1 MQWKEISHGRFE
13 RPLDSIER
21 FYKANA
27 SGGAPLEQWSVTAA
41 TQIRL
46 NIPASDIAAALR
58 HAWKTIRYDNPQIAC
73 TEQNNTNVYV
83 VPDETALAAW
93 IEDTFFIVPSQ
104 NADSLLSTFTRSPS
118 ATLHY
123 LPQLSEVVVHCS
135 HSRMDGIG
143 ALSLLHQLFTA
154 LAEPR
159 AVSFGTEFKNLS
171 PGLFDAAG
179 VQIDVTPEI
188 QQTTTG
194 LLTDLVSS
202 QPSLGLPTIAANRI
216 PGPTHRRELKLGINK
231 THAIA
236 KACKNLGIG
245 VTAAVHAALILATQQ
260 LSPPEFAERKYTSWC
275 LVNLRPH
282 CQPPYDS
289 ATPVSVY
296 HGATVKTIA
305 PSSFL
310 PDALELQS
318 VYKQSWQPSQSNQMA
333 VLSHFSGTLAS
344 LISQPSPPDA
354 ELPTEPLLSSL
365 GVVDR
370 YIQSKYGDKVEVN
383 DFWMAV
389 EMLTRQVEL
398 HVWTFHDNLT
408 LSVSFNK
415 CFYEEEFIERFL
427 SSIRTILLQGLNV
440 EDV

>member
-1 MQWKEISHGRFE
+1 MQWKETSPGRFE
-13 RPLDSIER
+13 RPFDSMER

-27 SGGAPLEQWSVTAA
+27 SGGAPLEQWSVTAVA
-41 TQIRL
+41 QIRL
-46 NIPASDIAAALR
+46 NIPANDIAPALR

-73 TEQNNTNVYV
+73 IEQSDTNLYV
-83 VPDETALAAW
+83 VPDETALTTW
-93 IEDTFFIVPSQ
+93 VEDTFFIVPSQ
-104 NADSLLSTFTRSPS
+104 SADSLLSTFNRSPS

-143 ALSLLHQLFTA
+143 ALRLLHQLFTA

-159 AVSFGTEFKNLS
+159 TVSFGTEFKNLS

-179 VQIDVTPEI
+179 VQTDVTPEI
-188 QQTTTG
+188 QQTTTS

-202 QPSLGLPTIAANRI
+202 QPSLGLPTIASNQV
-216 PGPTHRRELKLGINK
+216 PGPTHRRELKLGIPK
-231 THAIA
+231 THAAA
-236 KACKNLGIG
+236 KACKDLGLG

-260 LSPPEFAERKYTSWC
+260 LSSPEFAGRKYTSWC
-275 LVNLRPH
+275 LVNLRPY

-289 ATPVSVY
+289 ATPVAVY
-296 HGATVKTIA
+296 HGATIKTIA

-318 VYKQSWQPSQSNQMA
+318 VYKQPWQPSQSDRMA
-333 VLSHFSGTLAS
+333 VLSHFAGTLAS
-344 LISQPSPPDA
+344 LISQPSPPNA
-354 ELPTEPLLSSL
+354 ELPSEPLLSSL

-370 YIQSKYGDKVEVN
+370 YIQSKYGDKVEVK

-398 HVWTFHDNLT
+398 HVWTFHDDLT
-408 LSVSFNK
+408 LSASFNGK
-415 CFYEEEFIERFL
+415 FYEAEFIESFL
-427 SSIRTILLQGLNV
+427 SKIRTILLQGLNV